1 MIDFEEIIVLRDE
14 KNKQKARYARHRKDA
29 QKKARHRVSIYQK
42 CSNFSDDSL
51 QKYGSH
57 LKKGFLTGSFHPS
70 YERKYA
76 EDHSNCRNR
85 LSISH
90 QRTLTV
96 TETKLN
102 EFFCA

>member
-1 MIDFEEIIVLRDE
+1 MPSIE
-14 KNKQKARYARHRKDA
+14 KMHRK
-29 QKKARHRVSIYQK
+29 KRGIVYPSIR
-42 CSNFSDDSL
+42 NVPDDSL

-90 QRTLTV
+90 QRTLTM